1 MLVTAIKKLGPFLVN
16 LSLAAFFVF
25 SLAFFVF
32 HLIYSQ
38 RIIPG
43 VYLSGVGSLSGLS
56 GGEAYKKI
64 LSKFS
69 QYENEEIN
77 FVFGS
82 KSFTQTLPRLG
93 VRLSAAASSQKA
105 FKVGRSGALWSDLAV
120 EVKSLLAGAKVEA
133 VYSLDPELWPKAI
146 AEMVQNI
153 KGKEGYFDFNKKL
166 YIVPETKGFRVNE
179 GELEKE
185 ILANVAGLKNPVT
198 INLETFEPRVTTEL
212 LKSRFSEVQN
222 LLLERPHLV
231 YGSKKFYL
239 TEKEYLSFLSIK
251 EDGSLS
257 FDLEQIKAY
266 ISKLSSQINR
276 PAKALSFK
284 VEGTAIKNLVSGQ
297 EGLAVEVDLV
307 SRQLFLDIQSGKK
320 VETEISV
327 KKTKPAV
334 PSNELGIEELLAEG
348 FSNFT
353 GSIPGRIRNIK
364 RAAAQMNGVLVPPGE
379 AFSFGQA
386 VGEISAATGYDYA
399 YIISEGRT
407 VLGTGGGVCQ
417 VSTTVFRAALNAGL
431 PILKRSAHAYR
442 VHYYEQASPVGL
454 DATVYLPTVDLSFKN
469 DTAAYI
475 LMTSEVEGEDLRIKF
490 YGKSDGR
497 TAELKGPTILSTSA
511 APPSL
516 FQEDPTLPLG
526 VRKQIDFAAGGASV
540 VFERVVKRGD
550 AVLYQDKFV
559 SNYRPWRAVYL
570 VGTKT

>member
-1 MLVTAIKKLGPFLVN
+1 M
-16 LSLAAFFVF
+16 
-25 SLAFFVF
+25 
-32 HLIYSQ
+32 
-38 RIIPG
+38 
-43 VYLSGVGSLSGLS
+43 
-56 GGEAYKKI
+56 
-64 LSKFS
+64 
-69 QYENEEIN
+69 
-77 FVFGS
+77 
-82 KSFTQTLPRLG
+82 
-93 VRLSAAASSQKA
+93 
-105 FKVGRSGALWSDLAV
+105 
-120 EVKSLLAGAKVEA
+120 
-133 VYSLDPELWPKAI
+133 
-146 AEMVQNI
+146 
-153 KGKEGYFDFNKKL
+153 
-166 YIVPETKGFRVNE
+166 
-179 GELEKE
+179 
-185 ILANVAGLKNPVT
+185 
-198 INLETFEPRVTTEL
+198 
-212 LKSRFSEVQN
+212 
-222 LLLERPHLV
+222 
-231 YGSKKFYL
+231 
-239 TEKEYLSFLSIK
+239 
-251 EDGSLS
+251 S

-334 PSNELGIEELLAEG
+334 PSNQLGIETLLAEG